1 MQVET
6 RAISPLEVPAIAFQR
21 FVTHDGWAIA
31 SHIALSVL
39 TSLFPFLI
47 LLTALAPLFGT
58 ESLADEAAN
67 LILEAWP
74 KEVGGPIA
82 GEVRHVL
89 TTTRPGILTYGAIL
103 ALYFSS
109 SGVESLRVG
118 LNRAYDKPELRSW
131 WLTRLESIAYVILGA
146 FAMLAF
152 ALFVVFGPLIWRGI
166 AAYVPQAAPFA
177 PAVTFLRLTIAT
189 SVIIGALTIAH
200 KFIAAGRR
208 RFRDIV
214 PGIMTTL
221 MLWLLAGA
229 LFGWYLDNFAGAYVS
244 TYGGLATAMVALVF
258 LYWLAAMF
266 LFGGEVN
273 GVLIAARRRRKRAQ
287 RRKAPPEDVDPAP

>member
-1 MQVET
+1 MPAET
-6 RAISPLEVPAIAFQR
+6 RNMSLLEIPGAAFRR

-47 LLTALAPLFGT
+47 LLTAVAPILG
-58 ESLADEAAN
+58 SAGLADEAAN

-74 KEVGGPIA
+74 KEVGGPVA
-82 GEVRHVL
+82 AEVHRVL
-89 TTTRPGILTYGAIL
+89 STTRPGILTYGAIL

-118 LNRAYDKPELRSW
+118 LNRAYDKPELRPW

-146 FAMLAF
+146 AAILAF
-152 ALFVVFGPLIWRGI
+152 SFLVVLGPLIWRGLV
-166 AAYVPQAAPFA
+166 AHVPQLEPFSSV
-177 PAVTFLRLTIAT
+177 VTFVRLTLATIAI
-189 SVIIGALTIAH
+189 VGALTIAH

-208 RFRDIV
+208 RFRDIA
-214 PGIMTTL
+214 PGITTTL
-221 MLWLLAGA
+221 FLWLVAGG
-229 LFGWYLDNFAGAYVS
+229 LFGWYLDNFSGAYVS
-244 TYGGLATAMVALVF
+244 TYGGLATAMVVLVF

-273 GVLIAARRRRKRAQ
+273 GVLIAVRRRGKRQ
-287 RRKAPPEDVDPAP
+287 QKKRPAAEESPGQ